1 MQWSHVFIDAHLR
14 LEAFESQDHL
24 AKLIRDAGKGLGN
37 CRKDLLS
44 LDPSTYTLQSIGP
57 VLDKATGP
65 TIMFVDVFSQ
75 LLLQQPNIF
84 FISRIS
90 VATLSYAGLKQLI
103 RRRSSL
109 CKRTRST
116 PRPQTNWSLHC
127 SRLSSQK
134 PTLQRDCLVNMSLSS
149 PLQLWPFSGYIYQYM
164 IKWH

>member
-1 MQWSHVFIDAHLR
+1 VFIDAHLR

-103 RRRSSL
+103 RRRAL
-109 CKRTRST
+109 CASVQEAHQDRKPIEACIAVDFLLRNPHFKEIAWLICRC
-116 PRPQTNWSLHC
+116 LH
-127 SRLSSQK
+127 L
-134 PTLQRDCLVNMSLSS
+134 
-149 PLQLWPFSGYIYQYM
+149 FSCDHFQVTYTSI
-164 IKWH
+164 